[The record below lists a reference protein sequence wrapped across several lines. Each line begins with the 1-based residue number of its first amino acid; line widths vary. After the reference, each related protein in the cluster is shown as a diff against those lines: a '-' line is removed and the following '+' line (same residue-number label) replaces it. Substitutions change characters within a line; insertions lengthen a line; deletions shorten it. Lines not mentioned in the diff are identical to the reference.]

1 MATRSSKDRLFDGL
15 AAVGKALSSGRRLE
29 LLDVLSQGERSVER
43 LAGEIDQSVAN
54 TSAHLHRLFAAGLVT
69 SERDGNK
76 VVYRLAGPAVED
88 LWASLRATAAAHVAG
103 IDRLVSDYL
112 GDRAELASITR
123 PELAERLGGD
133 PPPLVLDVRPAAEF
147 LAGHV
152 PTAISLPPAELADR
166 LRRLPKGSDIVAY
179 CRGPF
184 CVYADDAVRALR
196 QRGVRAWRLEDGFPE
211 WRRAGLPVA
220 VGADV
225 AATAP

>member
-76 VVYRLAGPAVED
+76 VVYRLAGPAVEE

-103 IDRLVSDYL
+103 IDRLASDYL
-112 GDRAELASITR
+112 GDRTELASITR

-179 CRGPF
+179 CRGQF